1 MTTRLQPALL
11 LVLWGSLSLMELQ
24 AQRDVGSAARP
35 DFLLVA
41 SFDNGV
47 QNAVGGYHNKLE
59 RAPTV
64 SVTARVADV
73 VRGRSGRSLKVSVD
87 RKAGGFGGVWITFY
101 NLKQKESPYLDVR
114 DYAYLSFWV
123 RGARGGEQLT
133 VKLADA
139 SWVPRDDALP
149 VGPLSLFL
157 PKGVTTEWQEV
168 LVPLSGVKLNLEAMA
183 GLTLDFDVVGR
194 HTVYVDDVG
203 FKQTASVVTP
213 LTQHI
218 DEPVRKREYDRAMWD
233 WNILSHISDASRMT
247 DFLTFCKTENIKT
260 LWMQVSLENS
270 ALLPEGVRGA
280 VKEVTGALRNKAEWK
295 SFIAAA
301 HRVGVRVEALDGF
314 PEYAVKQNHNIP
326 LAVVDAV
333 IDYNGESRPEE
344 RFDGIHLDNEPYL
357 LIGWRDWTIREQILR
372 DFLELNQEAQR
383 RVRQHSHMVYGVDIP
398 FWWQHRDQ
406 QTGEFNGVVDYNGSR
421 QPASFHLIDMLDNV
435 GVMNYRNTVDGADGM
450 LEHGQDL
457 LQYADKRK
465 RAKLFMG
472 METSS
477 FPPATVWFVAGLPRK
492 EFEERLKGEAADLAF
507 RSRVNG
513 FRTQIF
519 DDGTNLHVGI
529 ELPPTPTPEEQTKI
543 GATMAEIAEKLG
555 ASGHPAVKSRA
566 WDVLNYVLPRI
577 ASDPEWKSPRARS
590 ITNPADRSQH
600 AGFEAV
606 SIMLPKIT
614 FAGTSHP
621 ELRAEMKMAEEE
633 FSRYQSY
640 AGLAIHYYETYRAK
654 VEE

>member
-1 MTTRLQPALL
+1 MPI
-11 LVLWGSLSLMELQ
+11 LVVWSSLSLMGFQ
-24 AQRDVGSAARP
+24 AQRDENSAARP

-41 SFDNGV
+41 SFDSGV
-47 QNAVGGYHNKLE
+47 QNAVGGYHNRLE
-59 RAPTV
+59 RAPTA

-87 RKAGGFGGVWITFY
+87 RKAGGFGGVWMTFY
-101 NLKQKESPYLDVR
+101 DFKRKGSPYLDVR

-123 RGARGGEQLT
+123 RGERGGEQLT
-133 VKLADA
+133 VKLADG
-139 SWVPRDDALP
+139 SWVARDDALA
-149 VGPLSLFL
+149 VGPLSRFL
-157 PKGVTTEWQEV
+157 PKGVTPEWQEV
-168 LVPLSGVKLNLEAMA
+168 LVPLSDLKLNLEAMA
-183 GLTLDFDVVGR
+183 GLTLDFDVSGR
-194 HTVYVDDVG
+194 HTVYVDDVA
-203 FKQTASVVTP
+203 FKRTASVVTP

-233 WNILSHISDASRMT
+233 WNTVPHISDASRMT
-247 DFLTFCKTENIKT
+247 DFLDFCKRENIKT

-270 ALLPEGVRGA
+270 
-280 VKEVTGALRNKAEWK
+280 ALRNKAEWK

-301 HRVGVRVEALDGF
+301 HRVGVRVEALDGS
-314 PEYAVKQNHNIP
+314 PEYAVKQHHNIP
-326 LAVVDAV
+326 LALVDAV
-333 IDYNGESRPEE
+333 IAYNGESRPEE

-372 DFLELNQEAQR
+372 EYLELNQEAQR
-383 RVRQHSHMVYGVDIP
+383 RVRQHSPMVYGVDIP

-406 QTGEFNGVVDYNGSR
+406 QTGQFNGVVEYNGSR

-435 GVMNYRNTVDGADGM
+435 GVMNYRKTVDGADGM
-450 LEHGQDL
+450 LEHGTDL
-457 LQYADKRK
+457 LQYADKKK
-465 RAKLFMG
+465 RARLFMG
-472 METSS
+472 IETFSS
-477 FPPATVWFVAGLPRK
+477 PPITVWFAAGLPRK
-492 EFEERLKGEAADLAF
+492 EFEERLRGEAADLAF

-529 ELPPTPTPEEQTKI
+529 ELPPTPTPEQQTKI
-543 GATMAEIAEKLG
+543 EATMAEIATKLG

-566 WDVLNYVLPRI
+566 REVLNHVLPRI
-577 ASDPEWKSPRARS
+577 GSDPEWQSPRARS

-614 FAGTSHP
+614 FAGTSRP
-621 ELRAEMKMAEEE
+621 ELMAEMQMAEEE

-654 VEE
+654 VEEGAGRGGRERRRE